1 MPRVIPPTEIPASI
15 PAWTFSAVRPPKEEV
30 VSPTTHDEDGAAEGV
45 VSAPVSVGLAEVLQ
59 ETEETIDPKEE
70 LFSPISDDGYGVA

>member
-1 MPRVIPPTEIPASI
+1 M
-15 PAWTFSAVRPPKEEV
+15 
-30 VSPTTHDEDGAAEGV
+30 SPTTHDEDGAAEGV

-59 ETEETIDPKEE
+59 ETEQTIDPKEELTEQTIDPKEE